1 MVATRLAMKYINDE
15 VFTVLGTS
23 SSESV
28 LPQLMRKL
36 EFAGV
41 SKPVVGLVVLSGL
54 TFNPDGQCIHYT
66 MVAIF
71 IAQATDTPLTLTNQ
85 RLVLGVLLL
94 GVDCCMSEARA
105 ITNTL
110 GNAVGTVAIARWV
123 GSVDRE
129 RLDQVLDG
137 KSDPED
143 LQAFYQG
150 DGAASSPEETD
161 LFTQR
166 PKLAA

>member
-1 MVATRLAMKYINDE
+1 M
-15 VFTVLGTS
+15 TS
-23 SSESV
+23 
-28 LPQLMRKL
+28 
-36 EFAGV
+36 A
-41 SKPVVGLVVLSGL
+41 
-54 TFNPDGQCIHYT
+54 
-66 MVAIF
+66 
-71 IAQATDTPLTLTNQ
+71 
-85 RLVLGVLLL
+85 LLFW
-94 GVDCCMSEARA
+94 RA
-105 ITNTL
+105 IGGHRCTPIGRFGI
-110 GNAVGTVAIARWV
+110 GNPSDTGIAAARRRLLHVRSAGDHQHPRQCRRNGGDRSRWV

>member
-1 MVATRLAMKYINDE
+1 VGQRTARKRHDRSEPHVEYWLKPCAGQAP
-15 VFTVLGTS
+15 VSVRTVHPL
-23 SSESV
+23 
-28 LPQLMRKL
+28 
-36 EFAGV
+36 
-41 SKPVVGLVVLSGL
+41 
-54 TFNPDGQCIHYT
+54 HYG
-66 MVAIF
+66 
-71 IAQATDTPLTLTNQ
+71 D
-85 RLVLGVLLL
+85 R
-94 GVDCCMSEARA
+94 S
-105 ITNTL
+105 
-110 GNAVGTVAIARWV
+110 RWV
-123 GSVDRE
+123 GPVDRE